1 MYVRIKKG
9 TGKDKWYNGLGNQV
23 VEVEAGLYI
32 HSDDGKVGDSCYVVV
47 NPEDN
52 FPEFFNEDEYTA
64 LYINSQDAE
73 ELDCLVVDFDS
84 GKLFMIN
91 PASRDNEYLCT
102 YEEAKEFLEDTDTND
117 YYHIICIGGM
127 WGITKNLVREM

>member
-9 TGKDKWYNGLGNQV
+9 ADKDKWYNGLGNQV

-32 HSDDGKVGDSCYVVV
+32 HSDGGKVGDSCYVVA
-47 NPEDN
+47 NPADN

-84 GKLFMIN
+84 GELFMIN
-91 PASRDNEYLCT
+91 PASMSNEYLCT
-102 YEEAKEFLEDTDTND
+102 YEEAKEFLEDMDTDDD
-117 YYHIICIGGM
+117 YRIIRISGM
-127 WGITKNLVREM
+127 WGITKSLVREM